1 MNNDRLIDPEEFS
14 SYMEQIRI
22 KLRQD
27 PVEGPKFQKNPI
39 KYTAQTLIDQG
50 FRNPLENSA
59 RTTQIMRNV
68 ERDYGKEI
76 GNEINKRLY
85 LDTLPGVNSLPGNYK
100 STYPVTGSSNFNK
113 GPQEDNIY
121 NTPEIREGI
130 HNANVVGTDLSKG
143 VADLT
148 VGALVGQGLSAVT
161 KGVPFVYNLAKRPG
175 LLAPLANEV
184 GHAGIKALISTGV
197 ITSGYLA
204 SRWAANSGR
213 GKSGY
218 ALIRD
223 DEAETIAK
231 ANSLGDSRVS
241 RANAPSVLYP
251 TTNDLFNQA
260 SLVNE
265 STPDSLKYTYGVKVS
280 GPGMSPFAFRPRYG
294 TPFQLNPSAVVDPTT
309 DTPSGTTPPPGKG
322 WTPPARPA
330 ANPQANPVDQEKTQA
345 QKDQDVLDAIFN

>member
-184 GHAGIKALISTGV
+184 GHAGIKALITTGV
-197 ITSGYLA
+197 ITSGYLID
-204 SRWAANSGR
+204 RWAANSGKGKTQYGILGKEDAAEVRR
-213 GKSGY
+213 GVQIDPRVPAGSYKGTYNSPIEAIG
-218 ALIRD
+218 AAGLIND
-223 DEAETIAK
+223 SAPGTITHMFKIGA
-231 ANSLGDSRVS
+231 
-241 RANAPSVLYP
+241 
-251 TTNDLFNQA
+251 
-260 SLVNE
+260 
-265 STPDSLKYTYGVKVS
+265 
-280 GPGMSPFAFRPRYG
+280 PGMVPFTYRQKLGSPIPLY
-294 TPFQLNPSAVVDPTT
+294 
-309 DTPSGTTPPPGKG
+309 DTVPKDSIKTESPLPDKG